1 MHSENLVKMANNI
14 SAFFQADPDHAAA
27 VKGVVDHLHK
37 FWEPRMRRQIIAHL
51 QAGGE
56 GLSPLARE
64 AVTVLMNEQQKN
76 AA

>member
-1 MHSENLVKMANNI
+1 MHKENLVKMANNI
-14 SAFFQADPDHAAA
+14 SAFFQAEPDHAVA
-27 VKGVVDHLHK
+27 VQGMVDHLHK

-56 GLSPLARE
+56 GLSPLACD
-64 AVTVLMNEQQKN
+64 AVAVLRDEQQKN

>member
-14 SAFFQADPDHAAA
+14 GAFFQAEPDHAVA
-27 VKGVVDHLHK
+27 VQGVVDHLHK

-64 AVTVLMNEQQKN
+64 AVAVLMNEQQKN

>member
-14 SAFFQADPDHAAA
+14 SAFFQAEPDHTEA
-27 VKGVVDHLHK
+27 VQEMVDHLHK

-51 QAGGE
+51 EAGGE
-56 GLSPLARE
+56 GLSTLARE
-64 AVTVLMNEQQKN
+64 AVTVLRDEQPKN